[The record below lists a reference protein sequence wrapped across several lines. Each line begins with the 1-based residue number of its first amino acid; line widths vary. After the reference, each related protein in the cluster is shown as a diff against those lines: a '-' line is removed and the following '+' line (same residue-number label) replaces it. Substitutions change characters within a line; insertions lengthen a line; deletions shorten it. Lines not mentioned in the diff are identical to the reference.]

1 MEMVNV
7 SETAQKTP
15 GRVLSVTESILA
27 MMGLCFVVMLVAI
40 DQTVV
45 GTALP
50 TIVSELH
57 GFELYAWVATAYLLT
72 SVITVPIFGRLGDFY
87 GRRRFVLVS
96 IVLFTLA
103 SVLCGMAQ
111 SMLQL
116 VLARALQGIAG
127 GMLVGTAFACVPD
140 LFPDPRVRLRW
151 QVMLSASFGIANG
164 IGPFLGG
171 ILTEHYGWR
180 SVFYVNLP
188 VGLLS
193 LYFVYRYLPQI
204 RHFRQTQVRMD
215 YLGAFL
221 LMVGLAC
228 IQLLVELLPQYGGSY
243 SMVLLG
249 LCSVAAFVLL
259 VTWERRVAEP
269 LLPLV
274 LFSSPAQF
282 SLLVLS
288 AGLGFILFGLL
299 FYAPLLLQ
307 GGYGLRPQTAGLLIT
322 PLVVFITVGSIING
336 RTITRLRRPTLML
349 YLGLVLLTIACL
361 GMVFIKKTDPH
372 WHFVIYA
379 TIAGTGVGCIMPNL
393 TVFAQEIVERSML
406 GIATAMLQ
414 SMRMVGGMLGTAVV
428 GTLINYQYGEAIRT
442 QLAAL
447 PTSLVNSLQDPQVL
461 MSVSQQTQFLEQA
474 GQEGQVYLGLA
485 RDALAHAVNMGMAVT
500 LLLIV
505 WCFYWVRKVPP
516 IRFNRQEQ
524 S

>member
-1 MEMVNV
+1 MKMEKI
-7 SETAQKTP
+7 SGAQRQAP

-27 MMGLCFVVMLVAI
+27 MLGLCFVVMLVAI

-180 SVFYVNLP
+180 AVFYVNLP

-193 LYFVYRYLPQI
+193 LYFVYRYLPHI
-204 RHFRQTQVRMD
+204 RHFRDTKVSLD
-215 YLGAFL
+215 WLGALL

-243 SMVLLG
+243 LMVLLG
-249 LCSVAAFVLL
+249 LSSLAAFTLL
-259 VTWERRVAEP
+259 VFWERRVAEP
-269 LLPLV
+269 LLPLI
-274 LFSSPAQF
+274 LFSSPAQL
-282 SLLVLS
+282 SLLILS

-322 PLVVFITVGSIING
+322 PLVVSITVGSIING
-336 RTITRLRRPTLML
+336 RTITRLRHPNRML

-361 GMVFIKKTDPH
+361 GMVFVKKSDPH
-372 WHFVIYA
+372 WHFVVYA
-379 TIAGTGVGCIMPNL
+379 TLAGLGVGCIMPNL
-393 TVFAQEIVERSML
+393 TVFAQEIVGRSML

-442 QLAAL
+442 QLSAL
-447 PTSLVNSLQDPQVL
+447 PSRLVESLQDPQVL
-461 MSVSQQTQFLEQA
+461 MSADQQAQFLEQA
-474 GQEGQVYLGLA
+474 GQDGQMYLGLA

-500 LLLIV
+500 LVLIV

-516 IRFNRQEQ
+516 VQFNRPE
-524 S
+524 